1 MHSISEKRGNAME
14 KIDDFR
20 NKILEKIEI
29 IDKIYKSLKT
39 EYAPNEREN
48 LLREF
53 LEDIWGV
60 RFEDET
66 LNDRLKSAV
75 IQLLFIS
82 KENPNNVFSKNFRIN
97 KMNPKGK
104 KTTPLWYLVA
114 KLSED
119 NRDYDFYLSPNIYI
133 RTKGNLEN
141 NEKNIVASNCYFVD
155 IDQVDSEKPIY
166 NCTEEEIKEY
176 LEKTYPFL
184 KECGYSY
191 CLMSGRGLHLYFT
204 LKYTEYL
211 FGAKYRNYRRI
222 EHRKLTSGLIQ
233 VMGADSACK
242 NLNRVL
248 RVPFSIN
255 RKINVRTRFYAQE
268 GNCKKFSREM
278 LRETLNPFIESVES
292 PVKEQTKAVGK
303 RKRKEKK
310 ENNTSEIEYTEEV
323 KSELHYRAVQGKKT
337 LYENRKAD
345 LETWYELHKSDMVG
359 KRHHFFFIYSLMLK
373 ELGFSDEAVE
383 KRCFYLNDGL
393 STPLPDNELLRNI
406 THKNRYLFRNKTI
419 AEWLDFTQ
427 AEIAS
432 FKCNYSAEEMLEHRK
447 EKNAYFHEKEKE
459 KRGKNKQEK
468 QERIFELIE
477 ANDGISMS
485 ELAKHLF
492 CSKATAW
499 RWYKKY
505 AEVRHN
511 KT

>member
-1 MHSISEKRGNAME
+1 M
-14 KIDDFR
+14 
-20 NKILEKIEI
+20 
-29 IDKIYKSLKT
+29 
-39 EYAPNEREN
+39 
-48 LLREF
+48 
-53 LEDIWGV
+53 
-60 RFEDET
+60 
-66 LNDRLKSAV
+66 
-75 IQLLFIS
+75 
-82 KENPNNVFSKNFRIN
+82 
-97 KMNPKGK
+97 
-104 KTTPLWYLVA
+104 
-114 KLSED
+114 
-119 NRDYDFYLSPNIYI
+119 
-133 RTKGNLEN
+133 
-141 NEKNIVASNCYFVD
+141 
-155 IDQVDSEKPIY
+155 
-166 NCTEEEIKEY
+166 
-176 LEKTYPFL
+176 
-184 KECGYSY
+184 
-191 CLMSGRGLHLYFT
+191 
-204 LKYTEYL
+204 
-211 FGAKYRNYRRI
+211 
-222 EHRKLTSGLIQ
+222 
-233 VMGADSACK
+233 
-242 NLNRVL
+242 
-248 RVPFSIN
+248 
-255 RKINVRTRFYAQE
+255 
-268 GNCKKFSREM
+268 
-278 LRETLNPFIESVES
+278 
-292 PVKEQTKAVGK
+292 
-303 RKRKEKK
+303 
-310 ENNTSEIEYTEEV
+310 
-323 KSELHYRAVQGKKT
+323 HYRAVQGKKT